1 MFKFCE
7 VNQGF
12 AGIALRPERMTATSI
27 ICLRKDF
34 NLALEA
40 LDDFGNFHI
49 EKIEENSEATDYEQL
64 TRRTE
69 ETLRKLNTTI
79 TQLKTEKSGL
89 LDIFKAEKITKI
101 EITSENWQQLLNIVE
116 KEVSKFKSNV
126 DAHITS
132 LKTVDEEISNL
143 NHLHRMLTILD
154 RFKINLEALEE
165 MRFIY
170 VAVATVPSKNI
181 RELATAVSM
190 YARIFRHRSITKS
203 QDFVFIAISAKHK
216 DELENVL
223 KSHHAKSFQLPK
235 DMPKRPADALE
246 KVNERTKELLQNKK
260 VILSSLEDLAEENKQ
275 RLFALK
281 ETAQNISNILNTKQ
295 KALETNRLVTVKGY
309 IPKREFEKLERKIDD
324 KLDQTIVIKEEVTE
338 SEDPPTKIQNHSFIK
353 PFETITKLYGV
364 PHYDEIDPTPLIA
377 ITFPLLFG
385 FMFGDA
391 GHGLILLTVGLA
403 LALLIKKDE
412 GIRNFSGV
420 LAACGIGAIFAGL
433 LFGEFFGKQLFAPL
447 WFDPFED
454 VTGFLIFSL
463 VIGTIQIMS
472 GFALE
477 LINFVLKGELVDA
490 VATALPKILFYIGG
504 IYLIAVY
511 QLNFNRWLEGP
522 ILFPLIPFIFLI
534 FGKVAIVR
542 ILKASGHQPKEAD
555 LQGSLLERVFESG
568 DLVTR
573 LLSNTM
579 SYARILALLMA
590 HWALLLVTY
599 TISGMVFQMPGL
611 GIVLGTIIIVGG
623 NIFVIAFEGL
633 IVFIHTLRLH
643 FYEWFS
649 KFYQGTG
656 VIFDPFKQSYRYTK
670 LVFKK

>member
-12 AGIALRPERMTATSI
+12 AGIIVRPERMTGTSI
-27 ICLRKDF
+27 VCLKKDF
-34 NLALEA
+34 NLLLEA

-49 EKIEENSEATDYEQL
+49 ERIEESSEATEYDQL
-64 TRRTE
+64 IRRTE
-69 ETLRKLNTTI
+69 ETSRKVNTII

-89 LDIFKAEKITKI
+89 LDIFKGEKITKI
-101 EITSENWQQLLNIVE
+101 EITAENWQQLLNIVE
-116 KEVSKFKSNV
+116 KEVSKLKSNV
-126 DAHITS
+126 DAHMTS

-143 NHLHRMLTILD
+143 RQLHSMLTILD

-170 VAVATVPSKNI
+170 VAVAVVPSKNI
-181 RELATAVSM
+181 RELRTALSIYPRV
-190 YARIFRHRSITKS
+190 FRHRTLNKR
-203 QDFVFIAISAKHK
+203 QEFVFVATSAKHK
-216 DELENVL
+216 DEIDGIL
-223 KSHHAKSFQLPK
+223 KNHHAKSFQLPK
-235 DMPKRPADALE
+235 GVPKKPVVALE
-246 KVNERTKELLQNKK
+246 KVNARIEELLQNKK
-260 VILSSLEDLAEENKQ
+260 VVLDSLESVADENKQ

-281 ETAQNISNILNTKQ
+281 ETAQNILNILTSK
-295 KALETNRLVTVKGY
+295 KKSLETNHLATVKGY
-309 IPKREFEKLERKIDD
+309 IPKKDFENLERKIDD
-324 KLDQTIVIKEEVTE
+324 KLDQTIVINEEVTE
-338 SEDPPTKIQNHSFIK
+338 SENPPTKIQNHSFIK
-353 PFETITKLYGV
+353 PFETITTLYGV
-364 PHYDEIDPTPLIA
+364 PQYGEIDPTPLIA
-377 ITFPLLFG
+377 ITFPILFG

-391 GHGLILLTVGLA
+391 GHGLILLSVGLA
-403 LALLIKKDE
+403 LALLIKKNE

-420 LAACGIGAIFAGL
+420 LAACGVGAIFAGL

-463 VIGTIQIMS
+463 FLGIIQIMS

-477 LINFVLKGELVDA
+477 LINFVLKGNIIDA
-490 VATALPKILFYIGG
+490 VATALPKMLFYVGG
-504 IYLIAVY
+504 IYLIVVY
-511 QLNFNRWLEGP
+511 QLSFDRWLAGP
-522 ILFPLIPFIFLI
+522 ILLPLIPFVFLI
-534 FGKVAIVR
+534 FGKGAIVR
-542 ILKASGHQPKEAD
+542 TLKALGRQPKKSGDHE
-555 LQGSLLERVFESG
+555 SLIERVFESG

-599 TISGMVFQMPGL
+599 TISNMVFQMPTL
-611 GIVLGTIIIVGG
+611 GMILGTIIIVGG

-656 VIFDPFKQSYRYTK
+656 VIFTPFKQSYRYTK
-670 LVFKK
+670 LIFKR